1 MVPSVAGNQLT
12 FMMKKKSLKWKSGAA
27 LVSVAVCAQ
36 AAAQSSDALL
46 DKLVQKGILTTEEAK
61 ALKEDSKKDLDK
73 AIAAKSG
80 LSSWVSSL
88 KFSGDF
94 RFRYDGVYQD
104 QSNSGAD
111 AQGTVNAL
119 EDRHRL
125 RYRLR
130 FGATADMSDHFEVGL
145 RLGSGEVGA
154 ATPSLGGSVYSAN
167 TTLNNDASR
176 KFIFVDLAYA
186 KWKPTDWLVADV
198 GKMNS
203 AFWFTDMVLDPDY
216 NPEGAQ
222 QKFTVA
228 LNPNQ
233 KIGLTAGEF
242 VLLENYSA
250 AGTAANNDVYLFM
263 GQADWAAKWSDKVST
278 RVAVG
283 GYAMAHH
290 TAGAAAGGASALET
304 FLNQNGTPAFGT
316 GAQNFNPVIVRGEVT
331 YTLDSFPLFSGPFP
345 ITLGA
350 EYAKNP
356 GAHSLPTGDTAYNF
370 GVSLGSAKKK
380 GNWLLSYNYKNIGT
394 AAVWHGINDDDF
406 GYNARGGTD
415 VRGHQVIA
423 SYRFF
428 DPMTFNL
435 RFMRTEEI
443 NNPPGTSSEQ
453 TRLFADLL
461 WTF

>member
-1 MVPSVAGNQLT
+1 
-12 FMMKKKSLKWKSGAA
+12 MKKLRYIAA
-27 LVSVAVCAQ
+27 GTSVLVALGTQ
-36 AAAQSSDALL
+36 AADSTSDALL
-46 DKLVQKGILTTEEAK
+46 DKLVKKGILTAEEAK
-61 ALKEDSKKDLDK
+61 ELREDSKKDFDK
-73 AIAAKSG
+73 AYASKTGQST
-80 LSSWVSSL
+80 WVSSF

-104 QSNSGAD
+104 DSNSGAD
-111 AQGTVNAL
+111 ALGAVNAV

-130 FGATADMSDHFEVGL
+130 FGATADLSDHFEVGL
-145 RLGSGEVGA
+145 RLGSGEVGSA
-154 ATPSLGGSVYSAN
+154 APSLGGSVYSAN

-222 QKFTVA
+222 QKVTLA

-242 VLLENYSA
+242 VVLENYSG

-263 GQADWAAKWSDKVST
+263 GQVDWSAKWTDKISS
-278 RVAVG
+278 RLAVG
-283 GYAMAHH
+283 GYALAHH
-290 TAGAAAGGASALET
+290 TAGAAAGGGSGLET

-316 GAQNFNPVIVRGEVT
+316 GAQNFNPIIVRGEVT
-331 YTLDSFPLFSGPFP
+331 YTLDSFPMFSGPFP
-345 ITLGA
+345 ITVGA
-350 EYAKNP
+350 EYANNP
-356 GAHSLPTGDTAYNF
+356 GAHNLATGDQAYNF
-370 GVSLGSAKKK
+370 GVSLGNARKK
-380 GNWLLSYNYKNIGT
+380 GNWQVSYNYKNIGT
-394 AAVWHGINDDDF
+394 AAVWHGLNDDDF

-415 VRGHQVIA
+415 VRGHQAIV
-423 SYRFF
+423 SYRVF

-443 NNPPGTSSEQ
+443 NNPPGTQAEQ